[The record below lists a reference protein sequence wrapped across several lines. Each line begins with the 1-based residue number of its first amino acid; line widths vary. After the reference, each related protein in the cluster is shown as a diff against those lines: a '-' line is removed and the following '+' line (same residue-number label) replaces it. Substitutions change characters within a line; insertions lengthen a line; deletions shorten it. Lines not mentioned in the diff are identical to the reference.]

1 MAFDELFRRN
11 FKYSRPIAKG
21 RLGFAKRF
29 ASERQRNNYWLVES
43 KVEGIRILVR
53 TRPIVKGALGATFKG
68 AITRN
73 GSKPRL
79 RGEITLNRNWAPP
92 LALLLV
98 SVFFAGGIE
107 FNDKAVKIG
116 TAVSIPCL
124 ILAWSHQRKAAL
136 QAIRNVLDR
145 GR

>member
-1 MAFDELFRRN
+1 MGFDELFRRD

-21 RLGFAKRF
+21 GLGLAKRF

-43 KVEGIRILVR
+43 KVEGIRIWVR

-68 AITRN
+68 VITRN

-79 RGEITLNRNWAPP
+79 SGEITLNRNWAPL

-98 SVFFAGGIE
+98 LVFFAGGIA
-107 FNDKAVKIG
+107 FNDRAVMIG

-124 ILAWSHQRKAAL
+124 ILAWYLQKRAAL
-136 QAIRNVLDR
+136 QTIRKVLDS
-145 GR
+145 GQ

>member
-1 MAFDELFRRN
+1 MGFDELFRRE
-11 FKYSRPIAKG
+11 FQYSRLVATGGLGLAKC
-21 RLGFAKRF
+21 F

-43 KVEGIRILVR
+43 KVEGIRIWVR

-73 GSKPRL
+73 GSKHRL
-79 RGEITLNRNWAPP
+79 SGEITLDRNWAPP

-98 SVFFAGGIE
+98 LVFFAGGIE

-136 QAIRNVLDR
+136 QAILKVLDSVQ
-145 GR
+145 